1 MKPMTFALAAS
12 LTLAAACSEGPANTA
27 EAREPA
33 QTART
38 SASSTQP
45 VVVELYQSQ
54 GCSSCPPAN
63 RNVNAIADDPGILAL
78 SFAVTYWDRLG
89 WKDTFAKKAYT
100 DRQWEYARA
109 ANRSKVYTPQVII
122 NGRKAIVGSNPKQLS
137 SEIRKAGGLKGP
149 AIQADGN
156 QVRIASGKAA
166 SPATVWLVR
175 YDPRAQQVPIKA
187 GENNGKTLPHKNIV
201 RELTQLGQW
210 TGSSASF
217 AIPSASNSVYRSAV
231 LVQSADGGPM
241 ISARKL

>member
-12 LTLAAACSEGPANTA
+12 LTLAAACSEGPTTTA

-33 QTART
+33 QA
-38 SASSTQP
+38 ASSAQP

-63 RNVNAIADDPGILAL
+63 RNVNAIAGDPGVLAL

-89 WKDTFAKKAYT
+89 WKDSFAKKAYT

-109 ANRSKVYTPQVII
+109 ANRSKVYTPQMII
-122 NGRKAIVGSNPKQLS
+122 NGKAAIVGSNPKQLA

-149 AIQADGN
+149 AIQTANGKI
-156 QVRIASGKAA
+156 RIAAGKAA

-175 YDPRAQQVPIKA
+175 YDPRELDVPIKA

-201 RELTQLGQW
+201 RELTQLGKWSGQA
-210 TGSSASF
+210 ASF
-217 AIPSASNSVYRSAV
+217 SVPAGSNNAYRSAI
-231 LVQSADGGPM
+231 LVQSVDGGPM